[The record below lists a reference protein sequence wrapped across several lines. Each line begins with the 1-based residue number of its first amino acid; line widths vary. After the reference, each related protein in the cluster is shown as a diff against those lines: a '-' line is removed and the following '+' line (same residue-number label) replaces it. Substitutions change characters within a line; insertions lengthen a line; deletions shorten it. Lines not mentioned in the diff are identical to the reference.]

1 MLTRGDYMKDEF
13 LSFSPENI
21 EIMRRTRELLD
32 QYNATA
38 YDENEK
44 RAALLQQI
52 LGSCGD
58 DVTIQTPFKITYGT
72 HVSVGNHVFI
82 NYNAEF
88 LDGGTIIIGDRV
100 MFGPDVK
107 IYSGNHSL
115 VSEERMKIVDGRLQL
130 ISIAETVEIGNDVW
144 ICGNV
149 TIVPGVKIGDRAV
162 VGAGSVVTKDVPV
175 GCLVA
180 GNPAK
185 VIKRIDS

>member
-1 MLTRGDYMKDEF
+1 
-13 LSFSPENI
+13 
-21 EIMRRTRELLD
+21 
-32 QYNATA
+32 
-38 YDENEK
+38 
-44 RAALLQQI
+44 
-52 LGSCGD
+52 
-58 DVTIQTPFKITYGT
+58 
-72 HVSVGNHVFI
+72 
-82 NYNAEF
+82 
-88 LDGGTIIIGDRV
+88 